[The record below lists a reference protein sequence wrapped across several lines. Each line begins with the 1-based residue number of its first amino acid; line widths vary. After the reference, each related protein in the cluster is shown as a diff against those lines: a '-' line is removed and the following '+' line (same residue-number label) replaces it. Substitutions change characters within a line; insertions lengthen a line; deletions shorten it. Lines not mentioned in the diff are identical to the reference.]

1 MRLRKCKC
9 IGRQILSGAIP
20 DQKEKTVYEHIIV
33 EVGDGIELITLN
45 RPQVR
50 NVLNIDMVSELRDAF
65 EYAAGADDVKVVIIT
80 GAGGCAFSA
89 GQDIEEMSAGTPAEG
104 RAMIANGHALM
115 REIELL
121 PKPVIAAIGGYC
133 FGGGSELAMACDIR
147 IASDNSVFAF
157 PGPSLGVIPG
167 YGGAVRLSRL
177 IGVSRAE
184 YYCMTEEW
192 IDAQQA
198 YEMGL
203 VGKLTEPSEL
213 LDEAIRIA
221 AGMTKK
227 TLASLAALKRLIRDG
242 MDMTL
247 EDALAYERKIFD
259 GLFSS
264 QERVDRMAAFIEK
277 DNRDPESR

>member
-1 MRLRKCKC
+1 MH
-9 IGRQILSGAIP
+9 
-20 DQKEKTVYEHIIV
+20 DEEEKTVYEHIIV

-45 RPQVR
+45 RPQVL
-50 NVLNIDMVSELRDAF
+50 NVLNIDTVSELRDAF
-65 EYAAGADDVKVVIIT
+65 EYAAQADDVKVVIIT
-80 GAGGCAFSA
+80 GAGSRAFAA
-89 GQDIEEMSAGTPAEG
+89 GGDIEEMRAETPAEG

-115 REIELL
+115 REIEML
-121 PKPVIAAIGGYC
+121 PKPVIAAVGGYC
-133 FGGGSELAMACDIR
+133 FGGGFDLALACDVR

-167 YGGAVRLSRL
+167 YGGAVRLSKM

-247 EDALAYERKIFD
+247 EDALAYERKLFD

-264 QERVDRMAAFIEK
+264 QERVDRMAALIEK